1 MHVIAHKMH
10 VHVHVHNIL
19 STKES
24 SVRTTRAHIALLF
37 TKTEYKSLGHFVCGR
52 RITLY
57 NKYGKQIFQG
67 HVDIS
72 SIDSFLLQLRKA
84 NTMPYMQRCKQG

>member
-10 VHVHVHNIL
+10 VHKDGVL

-72 SIDSFLLQLRKA
+72 GIDSFLLQLRKA